1 MKSPFGSENLLSKHE
16 KKGCLQVKSMLDSR
30 VPIFFVLRNFRH
42 YLYFWYFS
50 SGSNQKFTIFI
61 TSIKY
66 QIKLSNQAEN
76 GTEINEAVLLP
87 NIHWWLIFFLNKS
100 MHRNYYLYTCHVKY
114 FFYFFGLIFPDLH
127 KITRISHKFF
137 KIFWYIQC

>member
-1 MKSPFGSENLLSKHE
+1 MAPKTCCLKHE

-114 FFYFFGLIFPDLH
+114 FFYFFDLIFPDLH